1 MIVAVSSRVVCF
13 ASYEDVTVM
22 PMCWLGLLLVAAT
35 WRLRS
40 A

>member
-1 MIVAVSSRVVCF
+1 M

-22 PMCWLGLLLVAAT
+22 PMCWPEALLAAVT
-35 WRLRS
+35 WPLWS